1 MISRDCGT
9 EGPKIVTDCPQHGAK
24 RGEVQTPRDRL
35 ARPRHRQL
43 KTAPILDR
51 GGVGQVKKSGLAVSF
66 FEPFF
71 QPMDR
76 IITRNHVRV
85 AKQLIE

>member
-51 GGVGQVKKSGLAVSF
+51 GGVGQIGQDDAVKQIGAGKDA
-66 FEPFF
+66 
-71 QPMDR
+71 DR
-76 IITRNHVRV
+76 FTVFAGNN
-85 AKQLIE
+85 